1 MAIDLV
7 LSELHPA
14 QRQVRSEAGRYNVLD
29 CGRRWGKNVLLTDLI
44 VDPILDRYAVGWWE
58 PTYKSLADS
67 WRDCK
72 RVLQPITRS
81 VSETERRIE
90 CVTGGV
96 LDMWTGDN
104 EDAGRGRKYKR
115 IVVNEAAMIRALK
128 GLWEQTIR
136 PTLTDYRG
144 DAWFGST
151 PKGRNYF
158 WQLYQRGQDPEF
170 RDRGWRSWHFPTA
183 SNPFIHPEE
192 IEEARR
198 DLPER
203 AYMQEYMA
211 EFLEDSAG
219 VFRGV
224 NNCVDVGRDGPLE
237 YQEWNWY
244 TMGVDL
250 ARVNDFTVL
259 TVLDSA
265 GKQVWFERFNEVS
278 WNLAIERIASAWK
291 AYKPDMVWVDQ
302 TGVGDPLLEMLQSKG
317 VPAQGYMFT
326 SRSKT
331 QLVDSLAM
339 AIERKLLSLMDLPV
353 QTNELIGFEYDVTP
367 AGNVRMEAPSGEHDD
382 TVMALALA
390 NHGLRL
396 MGYQPAEKPEEEPEA
411 GERAVNLDLADEER
425 EKPLVYAGE

>member
-7 LSELHPA
+7 LQEMHPA
-14 QRQVRSEAGRYNVLD
+14 QVEVKASAGRYNVLN
-29 CGRRWGKNVLLTDLI
+29 CGRRWGKNVLLTDLM
-44 VDPILDRYAVGWWE
+44 VDPILEGRPAAWWE

-72 RVLQPITRS
+72 RVLAPITRS

-90 CVTGGV
+90 CLTGGV

-104 EDAGRGRKYKR
+104 EDAGRGRKYQR
-115 IVVNEAAMIRALK
+115 IVVNEAAMIRGLK

-158 WQLYQRGQDPEF
+158 WQLFQRGQDPEYEK
-170 RDRGWRSWHFPTA
+170 RGWRCWHYPTA
-183 SNPFIHPEE
+183 SNPYIHPDE
-192 IEEARR
+192 IEEARA

-224 NNCVDVGRDGPLE
+224 NNCVDVGRDGPIE
-237 YQEWNWY
+237 RADWDWY
-244 TMGVDL
+244 VMGVDL

-259 TVLDSA
+259 TVLDSS
-265 GKQVWFERFNEVS
+265 GRQVWFERFN
-278 WNLAIERIASAWK
+278 
-291 AYKPDMVWVDQ
+291 
-302 TGVGDPLLEMLQSKG
+302 
-317 VPAQGYMFT
+317 
-326 SRSKT
+326 
-331 QLVDSLAM
+331 
-339 AIERKLLSLMDLPV
+339 
-353 QTNELIGFEYDVTP
+353 
-367 AGNVRMEAPSGEHDD
+367 
-382 TVMALALA
+382 
-390 NHGLRL
+390 
-396 MGYQPAEKPEEEPEA
+396 
-411 GERAVNLDLADEER
+411 
-425 EKPLVYAGE
+425 